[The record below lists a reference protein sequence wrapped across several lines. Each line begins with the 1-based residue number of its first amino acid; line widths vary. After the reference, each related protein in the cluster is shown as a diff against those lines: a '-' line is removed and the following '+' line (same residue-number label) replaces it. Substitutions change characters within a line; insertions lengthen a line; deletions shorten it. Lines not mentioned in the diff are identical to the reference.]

1 MIITKITQI
10 SNNSS
15 LTLVLILIIIIYSTF
30 YYMIIFFIVKFYLT
44 NIKIAFLLGT
54 YISVYGLYQ
63 ILQDA
68 PAEAAR

>member
-1 MIITKITQI
+1 
-10 SNNSS
+10 
-15 LTLVLILIIIIYSTF
+15 IIIYSTF